1 METLT
6 LAQAGDP
13 IQCDVL
19 IIGSGIAGA
28 TAALHLAENCNARIL
43 LLTKTDDPLESNTYY
58 AQGGIIYTG
67 EEDSPEQL
75 SEDLTR
81 AGDGLNNRE
90 AVSILSHEGPR
101 LVRELLIEKYKV
113 PFTLTP
119 ESKLERTRE
128 AAHSTSRILHVN
140 DATGRAIQQALVQ
153 ALREHP
159 NIEIMTRYTA
169 VDLLTPAH
177 HSTNRLAI
185 YEPLS
190 CVGAYVYDD
199 ETQTVQPILAKV
211 TVLASG
217 GLGQIFMHTTNP
229 EGATGDG
236 LAMAYRAGARI
247 INAEYVQFHPTTF
260 YNRGRAHFLISE
272 ALRGEGA
279 RLINA
284 QGERFMS
291 RYAPEWQELAPR
303 DVVARSI
310 HREML
315 ASGADHVYLD
325 IASVMS
331 PETIRDRFPTIYESC
346 LRFDVDP
353 TTDPIP
359 VVPAAHYFCGGVWVD
374 EWGRTSL
381 QRLYA
386 VGEVSCTGVHGANR
400 LGSASLLEGLVWG
413 TRAARDILWQIGGL
427 DQPEPR
433 FIPPWE
439 VTGTEAADP
448 ALVRHD
454 METIQHSMWYY
465 VGLVRSRRRLERA
478 LRDLNNLSQ
487 DIDAFYRT
495 TRVEPQIIS
504 LRNAVLAA
512 LIVARAAWEN
522 RESHGCHYR
531 ED

>member
-1 METLT
+1 MTSNETL
-6 LAQAGDP
+6 
-13 IQCDVL
+13 QCDVL
-19 IIGSGIAGA
+19 IIGAGIAGA
-28 TAALHLAENCNARIL
+28 TAALNLAENDNLRIIM
-43 LLTKTDDPLESNTYY
+43 LTKYEDPLESNTFY

-75 SEDLTR
+75 AEDLTR
-81 AGDGLNNRE
+81 AGDGLNSRE
-90 AVSILSHEGPR
+90 AVSILAHEGPR
-101 LVRELLIEKYKV
+101 LVRDLLVDKYQV

-119 ESKLERTRE
+119 ENELERTRE

-140 DATGRAIQQALVQ
+140 DATGRAIQQSLVKALLKQ
-153 ALREHP
+153 P
-159 NIEIMTRYTA
+159 NIQIMTQYTA
-169 VDLLTPAH
+169 IDLLTPAH
-177 HSTNRLAI
+177 HSLNRLAI

-190 CVGAYVYDD
+190 CVGAYVYDHNSG
-199 ETQTVQPILAKV
+199 EVRTILAKA
-211 TVLASG
+211 TILASG
-217 GLGQIFMHTTNP
+217 GLGQIFLHTTNP

-260 YNRGRAHFLISE
+260 YDQGSARFLISE
-272 ALRGEGA
+272 ALRGEGGI
-279 RLINA
+279 LLNIN
-284 QGERFMS
+284 GERFMQH
-291 RYAPEWQELAPR
+291 YEPEWQELAPR

-315 ASGADHVYLD
+315 RTGADHVYLD
-325 IASVMS
+325 VASTMS
-331 PETIRDRFPTIYESC
+331 AETIRDRFPNIYESC
-346 LRFDVDP
+346 MQYGVDP
-353 TTDPIP
+353 TREPIP

-374 EWGRTSL
+374 SWGRTSL

-386 VGEVSCTGVHGANR
+386 VGEVTCTGVHGANR
-400 LGSASLLEGLVWG
+400 LGSSSLLEGLVWG
-413 TRAARDILWQIGGL
+413 TRAARDIRWQINGMDAPNPAL
-427 DQPEPR
+427 
-433 FIPPWE
+433 IPAWE
-439 VTGTEAADP
+439 STGTDLADP

-454 METIQHSMWYY
+454 MQTIKHSMWYY